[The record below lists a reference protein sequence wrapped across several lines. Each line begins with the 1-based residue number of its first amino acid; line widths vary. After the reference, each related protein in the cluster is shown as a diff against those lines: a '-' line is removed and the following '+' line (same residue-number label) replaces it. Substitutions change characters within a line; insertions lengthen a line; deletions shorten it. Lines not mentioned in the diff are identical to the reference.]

1 MEIRFGGNIIVQTS
15 NKTIILI
22 FKILN
27 VDLPT

>member
-1 MEIRFGGNIIVQTS
+1 MAIRFGGNIIVQAS

>member
-1 MEIRFGGNIIVQTS
+1 MEIRFGGNIIVKTS
-15 NKTIILI
+15 NKTIVLI